1 MKKYMKYSKAAEVLN
16 NAISE
21 NTHKCCGDGAVTF
34 EVKVVND
41 NECEQGMLA
50 LFLADQKPFSG
61 TIDGVPSVVLSLY
74 KVSINRKGQA
84 KIKDVI
90 EMANDML
97 NWLTAFYE
105 GKLDGCEL
113 YDDDNQVV
121 RNELES
127 ALMVAANAA
136 GELLDYIDSV
146 EKSA

>member
-1 MKKYMKYSKAAEVLN
+1 MKKYMKYAKAMEVLN

-21 NTHKCCGDGAVTF
+21 NTHKCCGDEAATF

-41 NECEQGMLA
+41 KECEQGMLA

-61 TIDGVPSVVLSLY
+61 TIDGVPTVILSLY
-74 KVSINRKGQA
+74 KIEVNRKGQA
-84 KIKDVI
+84 KIHDII
-90 EMANDML
+90 EMANDIV
-97 NWLTAFYE
+97 NWLTAFQE
-105 GKLDGCEL
+105 GKLDGCNL

-136 GELLDYIDSV
+136 GELLDYIVSV
-146 EKSA
+146 EETA